1 MQAAPSKGAAPN
13 RAPVLTVAQV
23 AGMDPAS
30 RAAYLATLNPSDQQA
45 MQAQLL
51 DYKRRA
57 NFRYMVESI
66 DKVTRCIPTSG
77 GTNAA
82 YSAGQTLIF
91 DIPTASGAFAKELIF
106 TLNLTA
112 TFAAGTG
119 ATYALNA
126 AGILAAIDNIRVEF
140 NGAQAQLR
148 PYILKYLYQLRGYL
162 RAAPGSVVASQT
174 VATIQTALGTTT
186 PGVAT
191 GANTWNLVFRLPLN
205 ALHDLRPEGML
216 PAMGQ
221 GTKPQV
227 KITCA
232 PNPLGADP
240 VLNCA
245 VVTAGT
251 GGALTISGTVA
262 VDVIY
267 RDGTYLGGLD
277 KLPLDLSGLGTA
289 QYITDQTLN
298 PLSANLLMRQR
309 LTALMQHYYV
319 IGVVVDAQ
327 QSAKFATV
335 GNIAALEMDEDSVGQ
350 NKLQAWGLSAGGN
363 ISINDFYERF
373 RRHFGQDLDEG
384 VIVWVAA
391 PGFGQYDASN
401 GEGRQVLDMTPG
413 KWTDVNLGYQVNAV
427 GAVAGVTARVE
438 HYLVSLN
445 PQGLVFG

>member
-1 MQAAPSKGAAPN
+1 MQAAPSKGAAPA
-13 RAPVLTVAQV
+13 RQPMLTVAQV

-30 RAAYLATLNPSDQQA
+30 RAAYLATLSPSDQQA

-57 NFRYMVESI
+57 NFRYMTETI
-66 DKVTRCIPTSG
+66 DKVTRCTPVGG
-77 GTNAA
+77 GTSAS

-91 DIPTASGAFAKELIF
+91 NIPTASGAFAKELIF

-119 ATYALNA
+119 ATYVLNA

-148 PYILKYLYQLRGYL
+148 PYILKYLYQLRGYC
-162 RAAPGSVVASQT
+162 RAVPGQVIAGQT
-174 VATIQTALGTTT
+174 ITTVQTDLGTTT

-221 GTKPQV
+221 GTTPQV
-227 KITCA
+227 KVTCA
-232 PNPLGADP
+232 PAALGPDP

-245 VVTAGT
+245 VENAGT
-251 GGALTISGTVA
+251 GGSLSITGTVA
-262 VDVIY
+262 VDVVY

-289 QYITDQTLN
+289 QYVTDQSLN
-298 PLSANLLMRQR
+298 NLAANITMRQR
-309 LTALMQHYYV
+309 LTALLQHYYV
-319 IGVVVDAQ
+319 LGVVIDGQ
-327 QSAKFATV
+327 QSAKFATKA
-335 GNIAALEMDEDSVGQ
+335 NITALEMDEDSVGQ

-363 ISINDFYERF
+363 ISIDDYYERI

-413 KWTDVNLGYQVNAV
+413 KWTDLNLGYQVGAV
-427 GAVAGVTARVE
+427 GAVANVSPRVE

-445 PQGLVFG
+445 PQGLIFG